1 MTTSMH
7 DTFNRIKKFIQASLV
22 AFPDDIERP
31 FHKKANLTL
40 KTISITILLIA
51 ILLIVQA
58 AGKYGELQRLYQS
71 ELATYANN
79 GFVDRQVLVVQKEML
94 ISEIIFKFFL
104 GFALILIESGM
115 GSVLLLRYMAFTLPD
130 KIYLRCF
137 STPEEKEKKKRFK

>member
-1 MTTSMH
+1 M
-7 DTFNRIKKFIQASLV
+7 FQKIKKFLQASLV

-40 KTISITILLIA
+40 KTIGIIILLFA

-58 AGKYGELQRLYQS
+58 AVKYDELQHLYQT
-71 ELATYANN
+71 ELVVYANN
-79 GFVDRQVLVVQKEML
+79 GFVDQQILDVQKEML
-94 ISEIIFKFFL
+94 ISEITFRFFL
-104 GFALILIESGM
+104 ALALILIESGM
-115 GSVLLLRYMAFTLPD
+115 GSVLLLRYVAFTLPD